1 MTQDFLIHLARESL
15 FVALMLAGPPL
26 LFGLVV
32 GVVVSILQATTQI
45 QEQTLTF
52 VPKIIAVFLAVFLFG
67 SWMLNAIVQFT
78 ENLIG
83 NLPEIIR

>member
-1 MTQDFLIHLARESL
+1 LTQDFLIHLARESL